1 MHLSQVVIRCER
13 NCYPASFELTDNT
26 GRPLHRVRRC
36 GCQQSRRMS
45 GDQCPHSGHG
55 RCGDVGSRTRT
66 VEFQGCLPVT
76 SATEPVMS
84 AAWTPRRS
92 RGRGV
97 RLTIPQWT
105 MYVKRLPVMGR
116 EGQVKRGGGH
126 HTGQS
131 VQICSKGSS
140 APLAPSTRTAKS
152 CGLLAKEQG
161 CSEPLLQIWT
171 PTPSAPDER
180 PPPVRPAG
188 AVRPRQETPR
198 IALIGARVK

>member
-1 MHLSQVVIRCER
+1 MDPTPSGGRSARTAAQSTELVATSVHTADMGAAETSGAEQEPQNIRVIYRSHRPQNRSC
-13 NCYPASFELTDNT
+13 
-26 GRPLHRVRRC
+26 PLH
-36 GCQQSRRMS
+36 
-45 GDQCPHSGHG
+45 GHHVARG
-55 RCGDVGSRTRT
+55 V
-66 VEFQGCLPVT
+66 VEYG
-76 SATEPVMS
+76 
-84 AAWTPRRS
+84 WTPR
-92 RGRGV
+92 
-97 RLTIPQWT
+97 
-105 MYVKRLPVMGR
+105 YVKRLPVTGR
-116 EGQVKRGGGH
+116 EGQVKRGGGP
-126 HTGQS
+126 HTDQS